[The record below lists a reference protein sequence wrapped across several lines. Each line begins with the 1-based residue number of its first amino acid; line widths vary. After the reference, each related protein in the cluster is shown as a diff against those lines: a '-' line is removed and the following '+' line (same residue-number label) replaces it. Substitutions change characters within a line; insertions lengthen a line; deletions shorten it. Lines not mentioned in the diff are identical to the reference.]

1 LHRWILPGQTGD
13 RIQEIH
19 MLILHILVEAIEIE
33 LGVA

>member
-1 LHRWILPGQTGD
+1 VHQWIVPGQTSD

-19 MLILHILVEAIEIE
+19 MLILHILVEAIEVE